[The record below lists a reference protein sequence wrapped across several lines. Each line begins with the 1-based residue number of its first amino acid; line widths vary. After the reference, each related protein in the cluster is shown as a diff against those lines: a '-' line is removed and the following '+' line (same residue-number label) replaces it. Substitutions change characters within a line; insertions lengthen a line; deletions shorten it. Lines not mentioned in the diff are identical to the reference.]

1 MGREGFALPR
11 AHAGEYDRPGTR
23 FTDQSAAYA
32 LESAPLV
39 PGRRPRR
46 LYRHLQ
52 RPSGISN
59 ERPVRVSML
68 RKIDCV
74 MLRVDDLD
82 AAADYYARV
91 FGLRQLW
98 RDDVSVGMAMAE
110 TDAEI
115 VLHTM
120 DLPADRSVH
129 YLVDD
134 VSAAVATCAEQGC
147 VIREAPFDIAIGKCA
162 VLEDPFGNTINILD
176 MSKGPR

>member
-1 MGREGFALPR
+1 
-11 AHAGEYDRPGTR
+11 
-23 FTDQSAAYA
+23 
-32 LESAPLV
+32 
-39 PGRRPRR
+39 
-46 LYRHLQ
+46 
-52 RPSGISN
+52 
-59 ERPVRVSML
+59 ML

-74 MLRVDDLD
+74 MLRVNDLD

-91 FGLRQLW
+91 FGLQRLW

-120 DLPADRSVH
+120 DLPRDRSVH

-134 VSAAVATCAEQGC
+134 VAAAVATCAEQGC
-147 VIREAPFDIAIGKCA
+147 LVLEPPFDIAVGRCA
-162 VLEDPFGNTINILD
+162 VLEDPFGNTIGILD